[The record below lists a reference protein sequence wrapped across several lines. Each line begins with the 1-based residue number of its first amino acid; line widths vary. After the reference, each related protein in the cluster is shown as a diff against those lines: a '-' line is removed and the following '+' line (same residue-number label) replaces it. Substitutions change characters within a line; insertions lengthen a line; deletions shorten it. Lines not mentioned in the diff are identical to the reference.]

1 MHPRSRR
8 WHQLDL
14 RSMHSAD
21 CRSDHALV
29 RCKLQITLKKL
40 HQTRPKPLPLVD
52 VSSTRDL
59 LRNQCFQQL
68 LSSKLDSATLPDDPN
83 IAWCTT
89 CDVIMSSAL
98 EAYGHRSKARPDRFH
113 DNANLLLSAVA
124 AKRSARLKVTVRN
137 SRSAHRELQAA
148 KRTVQCLTRFA
159 VSRCWEDL
167 STRIQ
172 QCADSGDLQGLY
184 SGIREAIGRIPKKLS
199 PLLAADGALL
209 ADTSAQLARWVN
221 H

>member
-1 MHPRSRR
+1 MPLCRRLLYTRS
-8 WHQLDL
+8 
-14 RSMHSAD
+14 
-21 CRSDHALV
+21 
-29 RCKLQITLKKL
+29 
-40 HQTRPKPLPLVD
+40 
-52 VSSTRDL
+52 
-59 LRNQCFQQL
+59 LRNQHFQQL
-68 LSSKLDSATLPDDPN
+68 LSSKLDSTTLPADPN

-89 CDVIMSSAL
+89 SDVIMSSAL
-98 EAYGHRSKARPDRFH
+98 EAYGQQSKAQPDWFR
-113 DNANLLLSAVA
+113 DNVDLLPVVA

-137 SRSAHRELQAA
+137 SRSTHRELQAA
-148 KRTVQCLTRFA
+148 KRIVQCLTSFA

-172 QCADSGDLQGLY
+172 QCADSGDLHGLY